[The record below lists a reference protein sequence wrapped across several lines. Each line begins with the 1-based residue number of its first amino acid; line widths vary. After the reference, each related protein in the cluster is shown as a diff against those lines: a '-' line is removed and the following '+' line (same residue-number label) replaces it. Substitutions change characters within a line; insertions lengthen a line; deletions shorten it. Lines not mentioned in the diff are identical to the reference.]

1 MRYRIEEEGEDNS
14 QRRTREHNCCKKS
27 SIQYPFTNSIIFRL
41 IAHPF
46 FSTTLL
52 CYCINDLTN
61 SSDTCG
67 ASTPAKVG
75 HTLHPRDNTSIAA
88 RIPSICSDRRVRSRV
103 SGVQLQ
109 RHAEIYNFFSF
120 NYEHQ
125 YFCSCLSID

>member
-14 QRRTREHNCCKKS
+14 QRRTREHN
-27 SIQYPFTNSIIFRL
+27 
-41 IAHPF
+41 
-46 FSTTLL
+46 
-52 CYCINDLTN
+52 
-61 SSDTCG
+61 SDTCG